1 MYSEY
6 IRAKRK
12 EFGFTQEKLAEK
24 IGVSRITIY
33 DWESGKYPPTNANNI
48 AAIEDVFQLER
59 GTLYKILQV
68 VNPTSTPAGSDAPQ
82 GSPEN

>member
-1 MYSEY
+1 MYSEF

-12 EFGFTQEKLAEK
+12 ELGLTQEKLAER
-24 IGVSRITIY
+24 IGVSRMTIY

-59 GTLYKILQV
+59 GTLFKILQDQ
-68 VNPTSTPAGSDAPQ
+68 NPTLTPAGSQAQQ
-82 GSPEN
+82 GTQ